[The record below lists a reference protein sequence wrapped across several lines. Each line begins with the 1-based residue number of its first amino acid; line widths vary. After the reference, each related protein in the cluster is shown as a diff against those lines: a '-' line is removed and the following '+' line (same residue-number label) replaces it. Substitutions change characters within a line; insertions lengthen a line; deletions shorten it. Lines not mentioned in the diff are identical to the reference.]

1 MDGAHSKIIY
11 TLMWNQTPVG
21 DANAQAAAREARQKS
36 FQAAVD
42 KMAEAAN
49 AP

>member
-1 MDGAHSKIIY
+1 
-11 TLMWNQTPVG
+11 MWNQTPVG
-21 DANAQAAAREARQKS
+21 DAAAQAAAREGRRKS

-42 KMAEAAN
+42 KMAAAAD